1 MGLGFR
7 FGFGAMA
14 LSYTYNPTPLHFSL
28 TKCKVVAIPILAYRV
43 CILLSTHNES
53 YTDSNKHRENGVA
66 KENASPPS
74 PLFARVWSIL
84 LK

>member
-1 MGLGFR
+1 MQG
-7 FGFGAMA
+7 
-14 LSYTYNPTPLHFSL
+14 
-28 TKCKVVAIPILAYRV
+28 IPILAYRV
-43 CILLSTHNES
+43 CILLSTHNKS
-53 YTDSNKHRENGVA
+53 YTDSNKHRENGAA

>member
-1 MGLGFR
+1 MLI
-7 FGFGAMA
+7 
-14 LSYTYNPTPLHFSL
+14 TPLKN
-28 TKCKVVAIPILAYRV
+28 KCKVVAIPILAYRV